1 MKMPIT
7 TSVSDVSLVA
17 PKGSRRHTTRW
28 MTCSTRTPATTIT
41 MLTASMMGSA
51 STMNHLASKA
61 TDRLHSGRV
70 QKTWGHRDEGCVC
83 VSRKHGGE

>member
-1 MKMPIT
+1 
-7 TSVSDVSLVA
+7 
-17 PKGSRRHTTRW
+17 
-28 MTCSTRTPATTIT
+28 

-70 QKTWGHRDEGCVC
+70 QKTWGHRDEGGVC